1 MWFYTFVLLSRSLS
15 VVIYMVRG
23 FSLIISYQP
32 NTLENCLTKYLYQE
46 SLSQLSPKDEE
57 DEDDLDEELG
67 DEGLI
72 CLLSISEKLSTF
84 NSLVK
89 SLPSFIENSN
99 SSVEH
104 DRYDEVNC
112 VNVYI
117 KKLLIIFVPIGLS
130 GESRR

>member
-1 MWFYTFVLLSRSLS
+1 
-15 VVIYMVRG
+15 MVRG
-23 FSLIISYQP
+23 FSPTISYLP
-32 NTLENCLTKYLYQE
+32 NTLEDRSTKYIYQQSLPQLY
-46 SLSQLSPKDEE
+46 PKD
-57 DEDDLDEELG
+57 DEDDYDLDEVLG
-67 DEGLI
+67 DKGLI

-89 SLPSFIENSN
+89 SFLSFLENSN

-117 KKLLIIFVPIGLS
+117 DKLLIICVPIGFS
-130 GESRR
+130 GES